1 MTAPA
6 TPPRTAP
13 LSAKENPA
21 GDTTIA
27 APASPAWSTEE
38 AEGLLRTLP
47 AIASARLLRDA
58 DGTVRDVHVLA
69 TTDLAPKQIVRNV
82 ESALLARFG
91 VRLDHRAIS
100 VAQSATARVA
110 EAARAPA
117 PAAAPAAT
125 AATVVVKAAP
135 APGRGIYFED
145 VEVRRSRSAGL
156 ACTVTLRAGA
166 DRHTGEA
173 SGVETARARG
183 ELAATATVRA
193 LTPLLS
199 DGVSL
204 AFESCMVVSSSDR
217 DFAFVVV
224 SGRSGRETTIL
235 SGSCEVRDGV
245 ETAAA
250 LAVLDATERWMERG
264 GGR

>member
-1 MTAPA
+1 M
-6 TPPRTAP
+6 
-13 LSAKENPA
+13 
-21 GDTTIA
+21 
-27 APASPAWSTEE
+27 
-38 AEGLLRTLP
+38 
-47 AIASARLLRDA
+47 RDS
-58 DGTVRDVHVLA
+58 GGVVRDVHVLA
-69 TTDLAPKQIVRNV
+69 TTDLSPKQIVRNV

-91 VRLDHRAIS
+91 IRLDHRAIS

-110 EAARAPA
+110 EAAKSPAPA
-117 PAAAPAAT
+117 PSAAANAAPAVA
-125 AATVVVKAAP
+125 VISPAP

-156 ACTVTLRAGA
+156 ACTVTLRAGT
-166 DRHTGEA
+166 DRYTGEA

-183 ELAATATVRA
+183 ELAATAAVRA
-193 LTPLLS
+193 LAPLLS
-199 DGVSL
+199 DGVTL
-204 AFESCMVVSSSDR
+204 AFESCMLVAAADR
-217 DFAFVVV
+217 EFAFVVV

-264 GGR
+264 GAR

>member
-1 MTAPA
+1 V
-6 TPPRTAP
+6 
-13 LSAKENPA
+13 
-21 GDTTIA
+21 
-27 APASPAWSTEE
+27 
-38 AEGLLRTLP
+38 
-47 AIASARLLRDA
+47 LRDA
-58 DGTVRDVHVLA
+58 AGVVRDVHVLA

-82 ESALLARFG
+82 ESAMLARFG

-117 PAAAPAAT
+117 PAPAAVPDVAQP
-125 AATVVVKAAP
+125 AAVVNAAP

-156 ACTVTLRAGA
+156 ACTVTLRAGS
-166 DRHTGEA
+166 DKHTSEA
-173 SGVETARARG
+173 AGVETSRARG
-183 ELAATATVRA
+183 ELAATAAVRA
-193 LTPLLS
+193 LAPLLS
-199 DGVSL
+199 DGVTL
-204 AFESCMVVSSSDR
+204 AFETCMVVAAADR
-217 DFAFVVV
+217 EFAFVVV

-235 SGSCEVRDGV
+235 SGSCEVRDGI

-264 GGR
+264 GAR

>member
-6 TPPRTAP
+6 TPPRTGPAP
-13 LSAKENPA
+13 KDN
-21 GDTTIA
+21 
-27 APASPAWSTEE
+27 STEATTPSWSVDE
-38 AEGLLRTLP
+38 AEALLRTLP
-47 AIASARLLRDA
+47 AIASAKVMRDA
-58 DGTVRDVHVLA
+58 AGVVRDVHVLA
-69 TTDLAPKQIVRNV
+69 TTDLGPKQIVRNV

-91 VRLDHRAIS
+91 IRLDHRAIS

-110 EAARAPA
+110 EAARTPA
-117 PAAAPAAT
+117 AVAAAPATPAAQT
-125 AATVVVKAAP
+125 ATVITAAP

-156 ACTVTLRAGA
+156 ACTVTLRTGA
-166 DRHTGEA
+166 DTHSGEA

-183 ELAATATVRA
+183 ELAATAAVRA
-193 LTPLLS
+193 LTPLLT
-199 DGVSL
+199 DGVTL
-204 AFESCMVVSSSDR
+204 AFESCMVIAAADR
-217 DFAFVVV
+217 EFAFVVV

-264 GGR
+264 GAR

>member
-6 TPPRTAP
+6 TPPRTGP
-13 LSAKENPA
+13 
-21 GDTTIA
+21 A
-27 APASPAWSTEE
+27 APKDNSPETTSPSWSVDE
-38 AEGLLRTLP
+38 AESLLRTLP
-47 AIASARLLRDA
+47 AIASAKVLRDA
-58 DGTVRDVHVLA
+58 DGVVRDVHILA
-69 TTDLAPKQIVRNV
+69 TTDLGPKQIVRNV

-110 EAARAPA
+110 EAARNPAPAPA
-117 PAAAPAAT
+117 PAAAQP
-125 AATVVVKAAP
+125 ATVIAAAP

-166 DRHTGEA
+166 DTHTGEA

-183 ELAATATVRA
+183 ELAATAAVRA
-193 LTPLLS
+193 LSALLS
-199 DGVSL
+199 EGVTL
-204 AFESCMVVSSSDR
+204 AFESCMVVAAADR
-217 DFAFVVV
+217 EFAFVVV

-264 GGR
+264 GAR

>member
-1 MTAPA
+1 VTAPA
-6 TPPRTAP
+6 TPPRTGP
-13 LSAKENPA
+13 
-21 GDTTIA
+21 A
-27 APASPAWSTEE
+27 APKDNSAEATSPTWSVGE
-38 AEGLLRTLP
+38 AESLLCTLP
-47 AIASARLLRDA
+47 AIASAKVLRDA
-58 DGTVRDVHVLA
+58 EGVVRDVHILA
-69 TTDLAPKQIVRNV
+69 TTDLGPKQIVRNV

-91 VRLDHRAIS
+91 IRLDHRAIS

-110 EAARAPA
+110 EAARTPAPA
-117 PAAAPAAT
+117 PAAPAAT
-125 AATVVVKAAP
+125 APATVITAAP

-156 ACTVTLRAGA
+156 ACTVTLRTGA
-166 DRHTGEA
+166 DTHTGEA

-183 ELAATATVRA
+183 ELAATAAVRA
-193 LTPLLS
+193 LSPLLS
-199 DGVSL
+199 DGVTL
-204 AFESCMVVSSSDR
+204 AFESCMVVAAADR
-217 DFAFVVV
+217 EFAFVVV

-264 GGR
+264 GAR

>member
-6 TPPRTAP
+6 TPPRTSVAAP
-13 LSAKENPA
+13 KENPVEA
-21 GDTTIA
+21 N
-27 APASPAWSTEE
+27 APSWATEDAE
-38 AEGLLRTLP
+38 ALLRTLP
-47 AIASARLLRDA
+47 AIASARLMRDA

-69 TTDLAPKQIVRNV
+69 TTDLSPKQIVRNV

-91 VRLDHRAIS
+91 IRLDHRAIS

-110 EAARAPA
+110 EAAKSPA
-117 PAAAPAAT
+117 PVAKNMTPATGVQIIA
-125 AATVVVKAAP
+125 AAP

-166 DRHTGEA
+166 DKHTGEA
-173 SGVETARARG
+173 SGVETSRARG
-183 ELAATATVRA
+183 ELAATAAVRA
-193 LTPLLS
+193 LGPLLS
-199 DGVSL
+199 DGVTL
-204 AFESCMVVSSSDR
+204 AFEACAVVGAADR
-217 DFAFVVV
+217 EFAFVVV

-264 GGR
+264 GAR

>member
-6 TPPRTAP
+6 TPPRTGPA
-13 LSAKENPA
+13 AKDNATEA
-21 GDTTIA
+21 TT
-27 APASPAWSTEE
+27 PSWSVDE
-38 AEGLLRTLP
+38 AEALLRTLP
-47 AIASARLLRDA
+47 AIASAKVLRDA
-58 DGTVRDVHVLA
+58 EGVVRDVHVLA
-69 TTDLAPKQIVRNV
+69 TTDLGPKQIVRNV

-110 EAARAPA
+110 EAARTPAPA
-117 PAAAPAAT
+117 PAAAPTPA
-125 AATVVVKAAP
+125 VVITAAP

-166 DRHTGEA
+166 DTHTGEA

-183 ELAATATVRA
+183 ELAATAAVRA

-199 DGVSL
+199 DGVTL
-204 AFESCMVVSSSDR
+204 AFESCMVIAAADR
-217 DFAFVVV
+217 EFAFVVV

-264 GGR
+264 GAR

>member
-1 MTAPA
+1 MKDNAAEVT
-6 TPPRTAP
+6 TP
-13 LSAKENPA
+13 S
-21 GDTTIA
+21 
-27 APASPAWSTEE
+27 WSIEE
-38 AEGLLRTLP
+38 AEALLRTLP
-47 AIASARLLRDA
+47 AIASARVLRDA
-58 DGTVRDVHVLA
+58 SGVVRDVHVLA
-69 TTDLAPKQIVRNV
+69 TTDLSPKQIVRNV

-110 EAARAPA
+110 EAARAPSPAPVVTPEASA
-117 PAAAPAAT
+117 PA
-125 AATVVVKAAP
+125 VIVNAAP

-156 ACTVTLRAGA
+156 ACTVTLRAGSETHA
-166 DRHTGEA
+166 GEA
-173 SGVETARARG
+173 TGVETSRARG

-193 LTPLLS
+193 LAPLLS
-199 DGVSL
+199 DGTSL
-204 AFESCMVVSSSDR
+204 AFESCTVVAASDR
-217 DFAFVVV
+217 EFTFVVV

-235 SGSCEVRDGV
+235 SGSCEIRDGI

-264 GGR
+264 GAR

>member
-1 MTAPA
+1 VTAPA
-6 TPPRTAP
+6 TPPRTSIPAP
-13 LSAKENPA
+13 TEKPFDA
-21 GDTTIA
+21 TT
-27 APASPAWSTEE
+27 PAWSTDE
-38 AEGLLRTLP
+38 AEALLRTLP
-47 AIASARLLRDA
+47 AIASARLMRDA
-58 DGTVRDVHVLA
+58 DGNVRDVHVLA
-69 TTDLAPKQIVRNV
+69 TTDLSPKQIVRNV
-82 ESALLARFG
+82 ESAMLARFG
-91 VRLDHRAIS
+91 ARLDHRAIS

-110 EAARAPA
+110 EAAKTSSTPA
-117 PAAAPAAT
+117 PAAPAKTTPSGGVQVIA
-125 AATVVVKAAP
+125 AAP

-166 DRHTGEA
+166 DKHTGEA
-173 SGVETARARG
+173 SGVETSRARG
-183 ELAATATVRA
+183 ELAATAAVRA
-193 LTPLLS
+193 LSPLLS
-199 DGVSL
+199 DGVTL
-204 AFESCMVVSSSDR
+204 AFESCALVSAADR

-264 GGR
+264 GAR

>member
-6 TPPRTAP
+6 TPPRTGP
-13 LSAKENPA
+13 
-21 GDTTIA
+21 A
-27 APASPAWSTEE
+27 APKDNTTEETTPAWSIEE
-38 AEGLLRTLP
+38 AEALLRTLP
-47 AIASARLLRDA
+47 AIASARVLRDA
-58 DGTVRDVHVLA
+58 SGVVRDVHVLA
-69 TTDLAPKQIVRNV
+69 TTDLSPKQIVRNV

-117 PAAAPAAT
+117 PAPAPAVAEPP
-125 AATVVVKAAP
+125 ATVAAAP

-166 DRHTGEA
+166 DKYSGEA
-173 SGVETARARG
+173 AGVETARARG
-183 ELAATATVRA
+183 ELAATATLRA

-199 DGVSL
+199 DGVTL
-204 AFESCMVVSSSDR
+204 AFESCMVVAAVDR
-217 DFAFVVV
+217 EFAFVVV

-235 SGSCEVRDGV
+235 SGSCEIRDGI

-264 GGR
+264 AAR

>member
-6 TPPRTAP
+6 TPPRTTPSAP
-13 LSAKENPA
+13 KDN
-21 GDTTIA
+21 
-27 APASPAWSTEE
+27 STEATPPTWTIDE
-38 AEGLLRTLP
+38 AEALLRTLP
-47 AIASARLLRDA
+47 AIASAKVLRDA

-69 TTDLAPKQIVRNV
+69 TTDLGPKQIVRNV

-91 VRLDHRAIS
+91 IRLDHRAIS

-117 PAAAPAAT
+117 AAATQAPTAAPAS
-125 AATVVVKAAP
+125 AATIITAAP

-166 DRHTGEA
+166 DTHTGEA

-183 ELAATATVRA
+183 ELAATAAVRA

-204 AFESCMVVSSSDR
+204 AFESCMVVGAADR
-217 DFAFVVV
+217 EFAFVVV

-264 GGR
+264 GAR

>member
-6 TPPRTAP
+6 TPQRTSIPAP
-13 LSAKENPA
+13 IEKPLDPS
-21 GDTTIA
+21 T
-27 APASPAWSTEE
+27 PAWSTDE
-38 AEGLLRTLP
+38 AEALLRTLP
-47 AIASARLLRDA
+47 AIASARLMRDA

-69 TTDLAPKQIVRNV
+69 TTDLSPKQIVRNV

-110 EAARAPA
+110 EAAKAASTPA
-117 PAAAPAAT
+117 PRVTPAGGVAVIAAAPAA
-125 AATVVVKAAP
+125 
-135 APGRGIYFED
+135 GRGIYFED

-166 DRHTGEA
+166 EKHVGEA

-183 ELAATATVRA
+183 ELAATAAVRA
-193 LTPLLS
+193 LSPLLS
-199 DGVSL
+199 DGVTL
-204 AFESCMVVSSSDR
+204 AFESCAVVSAADR
-217 DFAFVVV
+217 EFAFVVV
-224 SGRSGRETTIL
+224 SGRSGRDTTIL

-264 GGR
+264 GAR

>member
-1 MTAPA
+1 VTAPA
-6 TPPRTAP
+6 TPPRTRIPAP
-13 LSAKENPA
+13 TEKPFDA
-21 GDTTIA
+21 TT
-27 APASPAWSTEE
+27 PAWSTDE
-38 AEGLLRTLP
+38 AEALLRTLP
-47 AIASARLLRDA
+47 AIASARLMRDA

-69 TTDLAPKQIVRNV
+69 TTDLSPKQIVRNV

-110 EAARAPA
+110 EAAKAAPRPA
-117 PAAAPAAT
+117 PMTTPSGGVQVIA
-125 AATVVVKAAP
+125 AAP

-166 DRHTGEA
+166 EKHIGEA

-183 ELAATATVRA
+183 ELAATAAVRA

-199 DGVSL
+199 DGVTL
-204 AFESCMVVSSSDR
+204 AFESCAVVPAADR
-217 DFAFVVV
+217 EFAFVVV

-264 GGR
+264 GAR

>member
-13 LSAKENPA
+13 
-21 GDTTIA
+21 A
-27 APASPAWSTEE
+27 APTEKLEPHPAPTWSIEE
-38 AEGLLRTLP
+38 AETLLRTLP
-47 AIASARLLRDA
+47 AIASARVLRDP

-69 TTDLAPKQIVRNV
+69 TTDLGPKQIVRNV
-82 ESALLARFG
+82 ESALLARYG
-91 VRLDHRAIS
+91 IRLDHRAIS

-110 EAARAPA
+110 SAAARAQAPAPEVA
-117 PAAAPAAT
+117 PAAAPIP
-125 AATVVVKAAP
+125 TVLAAP

-156 ACTVTLRAGA
+156 ACTVTLRTGA
-166 DRHTGEA
+166 ETHTGEA

-183 ELAATATVRA
+183 ELAATAAVRA

-199 DGVSL
+199 EGVTL
-204 AFESCMVVSSSDR
+204 AFESCMVVGAADR
-217 DFAFVVV
+217 EFAFVVV

-264 GGR
+264 GAR

>member
-1 MTAPA
+1 M
-6 TPPRTAP
+6 
-13 LSAKENPA
+13 
-21 GDTTIA
+21 
-27 APASPAWSTEE
+27 
-38 AEGLLRTLP
+38 
-47 AIASARLLRDA
+47 RDA

-69 TTDLAPKQIVRNV
+69 TTDLSPKQIVRNV

-110 EAARAPA
+110 EAAKSASTPA
-117 PAAAPAAT
+117 PRPTPAGGVQVIA
-125 AATVVVKAAP
+125 AAP

-166 DRHTGEA
+166 EKHMGEA
-173 SGVETARARG
+173 SGVETSRARG
-183 ELAATATVRA
+183 ELAATAAVRA
-193 LTPLLS
+193 LSPLLS
-199 DGVSL
+199 DGVTL
-204 AFESCMVVSSSDR
+204 AFESCALIAAADR
-217 DFAFVVV
+217 EFAFVVV

-264 GGR
+264 GAR

>member
-1 MTAPA
+1 M
-6 TPPRTAP
+6 
-13 LSAKENPA
+13 
-21 GDTTIA
+21 
-27 APASPAWSTEE
+27 
-38 AEGLLRTLP
+38 
-47 AIASARLLRDA
+47 RDS
-58 DGTVRDVHVLA
+58 GGVVRDVHVLA
-69 TTDLAPKQIVRNV
+69 TTDLSPKQIVRNV

-91 VRLDHRAIS
+91 IRLDHRAIS

-110 EAARAPA
+110 EAAKSPAPA
-117 PAAAPAAT
+117 PSAAANAAPAVA
-125 AATVVVKAAP
+125 VISPAP

-156 ACTVTLRAGA
+156 ACTVTLRAGT
-166 DRHTGEA
+166 DRYTGEA

-183 ELAATATVRA
+183 ELAATAAVRA
-193 LTPLLS
+193 LAPLLS
-199 DGVSL
+199 DGVTL
-204 AFESCMVVSSSDR
+204 AFESCMLVAAADR
-217 DFAFVVV
+217 EFAFVVV

-264 GGR
+264 ASR

>member
-6 TPPRTAP
+6 TPPRTGP
-13 LSAKENPA
+13 
-21 GDTTIA
+21 A
-27 APASPAWSTEE
+27 APKDNSAETTSPSWSVDE
-38 AEGLLRTLP
+38 AESLLRTLP
-47 AIASARLLRDA
+47 AIASAKVLRDA
-58 DGTVRDVHVLA
+58 DGVVRDVHILA
-69 TTDLAPKQIVRNV
+69 TTDLGPKQIVRNV

-110 EAARAPA
+110 EAARNPAPAPA
-117 PAAAPAAT
+117 PAAAPP
-125 AATVVVKAAP
+125 ATVITAAP

-166 DRHTGEA
+166 ETHTGEA

-183 ELAATATVRA
+183 ELAATAAVRA
-193 LTPLLS
+193 LAALLS
-199 DGVSL
+199 DGVTL
-204 AFESCMVVSSSDR
+204 AFESCMVVAAADR
-217 DFAFVVV
+217 EFAFVVV

-264 GGR
+264 GAR

>member
-1 MTAPA
+1 M
-6 TPPRTAP
+6 
-13 LSAKENPA
+13 
-21 GDTTIA
+21 
-27 APASPAWSTEE
+27 
-38 AEGLLRTLP
+38 
-47 AIASARLLRDA
+47 RDS
-58 DGTVRDVHVLA
+58 GGVVRDVHVLA
-69 TTDLAPKQIVRNV
+69 TTDLSPKQIVRNV

-91 VRLDHRAIS
+91 IRLDHRAIS

-110 EAARAPA
+110 EAAKSPAPA
-117 PAAAPAAT
+117 PSAAANAAPAVA
-125 AATVVVKAAP
+125 VISPAP

-156 ACTVTLRAGA
+156 ACTVTLRAGT
-166 DRHTGEA
+166 DRYTGEA

-183 ELAATATVRA
+183 ELAATAAVRA
-193 LTPLLS
+193 LAPLLS
-199 DGVSL
+199 DGVTL
-204 AFESCMVVSSSDR
+204 AFESCMLVAAADR
-217 DFAFVVV
+217 EFAFVVV

>member
-6 TPPRTAP
+6 TPPRTGP
-13 LSAKENPA
+13 
-21 GDTTIA
+21 A
-27 APASPAWSTEE
+27 APKDNSPETTSPSWSVDE
-38 AEGLLRTLP
+38 AESLLRTLP
-47 AIASARLLRDA
+47 AIASAKVLRDA
-58 DGTVRDVHVLA
+58 DGTVRDVHILA
-69 TTDLAPKQIVRNV
+69 TTDLGPKQIVRNV

-110 EAARAPA
+110 EAARNPAPA
-117 PAAAPAAT
+117 PAPSAAQPVTVT
-125 AATVVVKAAP
+125 AAAP

-156 ACTVTLRAGA
+156 ACTVTLRTGA
-166 DRHTGEA
+166 DTHTGEA

-183 ELAATATVRA
+183 ELAATAAVRA
-193 LTPLLS
+193 LSALLN
-199 DGVSL
+199 DGVTL
-204 AFESCMVVSSSDR
+204 AFESCMVVAAADR
-217 DFAFVVV
+217 EFAFVVV

-264 GGR
+264 GAR

>member
-6 TPPRTAP
+6 TPPRTGPGAP
-13 LSAKENPA
+13 KDN
-21 GDTTIA
+21 
-27 APASPAWSTEE
+27 STEATSPTWSVDE
-38 AEGLLRTLP
+38 AESLLRTLP
-47 AIASARLLRDA
+47 AIASAKVLRDA
-58 DGTVRDVHVLA
+58 DGVVRDVHILA
-69 TTDLAPKQIVRNV
+69 TTDLGPKQIVRNV

-110 EAARAPA
+110 EAARTPAPA
-117 PAAAPAAT
+117 PVPAAAPP
-125 AATVVVKAAP
+125 ATVITAAP

-166 DRHTGEA
+166 DTHTGEA

-183 ELAATATVRA
+183 ELAATAAVRA
-193 LTPLLS
+193 LTALLT
-199 DGVSL
+199 DGVTL
-204 AFESCMVVSSSDR
+204 AFESCMVVAAADR
-217 DFAFVVV
+217 EFAFVVV

-264 GGR
+264 GAR

>member
-1 MTAPA
+1 VT
-6 TPPRTAP
+6 
-13 LSAKENPA
+13 
-21 GDTTIA
+21 
-27 APASPAWSTEE
+27 APASPRNGPAAPNDNSTQAAAPTWTVDE
-38 AEGLLRTLP
+38 AEALLRTLP
-47 AIASARLLRDA
+47 AIASAKVLRDA
-58 DGTVRDVHVLA
+58 DGVVRDVHVLA
-69 TTDLAPKQIVRNV
+69 TTDLGPKQIVRNV
-82 ESALLARFG
+82 ESALLARYG

-117 PAAAPAAT
+117 PTPTPAGGMPAIAT
-125 AATVVVKAAP
+125 ATVIKPAP

-166 DRHTGEA
+166 ETHTGEA

-183 ELAATATVRA
+183 ELAATAAVRA

-199 DGVSL
+199 DGVTL
-204 AFESCMVVSSSDR
+204 AFEACAVVAAAER
-217 DFAFVVV
+217 EFAFVVV

-264 GGR
+264 GAR

>member
-6 TPPRTAP
+6 TPPRTSPA
-13 LSAKENPA
+13 AKENPTEA
-21 GDTTIA
+21 TN
-27 APASPAWSTEE
+27 PSWSVDE
-38 AEGLLRTLP
+38 AEALLRTLP
-47 AIASARLLRDA
+47 AIASAKVLRDA
-58 DGTVRDVHVLA
+58 DGIVRDVHVLA
-69 TTDLAPKQIVRNV
+69 TTDLGPKQIVRNV

-117 PAAAPAAT
+117 PAPIAAPSPA
-125 AATVVVKAAP
+125 VVIAAAP

-166 DRHTGEA
+166 ETHTGEA

-183 ELAATATVRA
+183 ELAATAAVRA

-199 DGVSL
+199 DGVTL
-204 AFESCMVVSSSDR
+204 AFESCMVVAAADR
-217 DFAFVVV
+217 EFALVVV

-264 GGR
+264 GAR

>member
-6 TPPRTAP
+6 TPPRTGP
-13 LSAKENPA
+13 
-21 GDTTIA
+21 A
-27 APASPAWSTEE
+27 APNDISTQATAPTWTVDE
-38 AEGLLRTLP
+38 AEALLRTLP
-47 AIASARLLRDA
+47 AIASAKVLRDA
-58 DGTVRDVHVLA
+58 DGVVRDVHVLA
-69 TTDLAPKQIVRNV
+69 TTDLGPKQIVRNV
-82 ESALLARFG
+82 ESALLARYG

-110 EAARAPA
+110 EAARTPA
-117 PAAAPAAT
+117 PAAVAAQPAAPAAPII
-125 AATVVVKAAP
+125 KPAP

-166 DRHTGEA
+166 DTHTGEA

-183 ELAATATVRA
+183 ELAATAAVRA

-199 DGVSL
+199 DGITL
-204 AFESCMVVSSSDR
+204 AFESCAGVTAADR
-217 DFAFVVV
+217 EFAFVVV

>member
-1 MTAPA
+1 MA
-6 TPPRTAP
+6 TISTKDSIPKESIPR
-13 LSAKENPA
+13 
-21 GDTTIA
+21 DTKAEA
-27 APASPAWSTEE
+27 ALPAWSTDE
-38 AEGLLRTLP
+38 AEALLRTLP

-91 VRLDHRAIS
+91 IRLDHRAIS

-117 PAAAPAAT
+117 PAPAASPAPT
-125 AATVVVKAAP
+125 TVVVKAAP

-166 DRHTGEA
+166 DKHTGEA

-183 ELAATATVRA
+183 ELAATAAVRA
-193 LTPLLS
+193 LSPLLS

-204 AFESCMVVSSSDR
+204 AFESCMVVLAADR
-217 DFAFVVV
+217 EFAFVVV

-264 GGR
+264 GAR

>member
-6 TPPRTAP
+6 TPPRTGPA
-13 LSAKENPA
+13 AKDN
-21 GDTTIA
+21 TTEA
-27 APASPAWSTEE
+27 TTPSWSVDE
-38 AEGLLRTLP
+38 AEALLRTLP
-47 AIASARLLRDA
+47 AIASAKVLRDA
-58 DGTVRDVHVLA
+58 EGVVRDVHVLA
-69 TTDLAPKQIVRNV
+69 TTDLGPKQIVRNV

-110 EAARAPA
+110 EAARTPAPA
-117 PAAAPAAT
+117 PAAAPTPA
-125 AATVVVKAAP
+125 VVITAAP

-166 DRHTGEA
+166 DTHTGEA

-183 ELAATATVRA
+183 ELAATAAVRA

-199 DGVSL
+199 DGVTL
-204 AFESCMVVSSSDR
+204 AFESCMVIAAADR
-217 DFAFVVV
+217 EFAFVVV

-264 GGR
+264 GAR

>member
-1 MTAPA
+1 VTAPA
-6 TPPRTAP
+6 TPPRTSPSAP
-13 LSAKENPA
+13 KDN
-21 GDTTIA
+21 
-27 APASPAWSTEE
+27 STEATTPTWTVDE
-38 AEGLLRTLP
+38 AEALLRTLP
-47 AIASARLLRDA
+47 AIASAKVLRDA

-69 TTDLAPKQIVRNV
+69 TTDLGPKQIVRNV

-91 VRLDHRAIS
+91 IRLDHRAIS

-110 EAARAPA
+110 EAARMPA
-117 PAAAPAAT
+117 AAATAAAAPAAT
-125 AATVVVKAAP
+125 IITAAP

-166 DRHTGEA
+166 DTHTGEA
-173 SGVETARARG
+173 AGVETARARG
-183 ELAATATVRA
+183 ELAATAAVRA

-199 DGVSL
+199 DGVTL
-204 AFESCMVVSSSDR
+204 AFESCMVVGAADR
-217 DFAFVVV
+217 EFAFVVV

-264 GGR
+264 GAR

>member
-6 TPPRTAP
+6 TPPRTGP
-13 LSAKENPA
+13 
-21 GDTTIA
+21 A
-27 APASPAWSTEE
+27 APKDNSTEATTPTWSVAE
-38 AEGLLRTLP
+38 AEALLRTLP
-47 AIASARLLRDA
+47 AIASAKVLRDA
-58 DGTVRDVHVLA
+58 EGVVRDVHILA
-69 TTDLAPKQIVRNV
+69 TTDLGPKQIVRNV
-82 ESALLARFG
+82 ESALLARYG
-91 VRLDHRAIS
+91 VRIDHRAIS

-110 EAARAPA
+110 EPARAPA
-117 PAAAPAAT
+117 PAPAPIAPPP
-125 AATVVVKAAP
+125 ATVVTAAP

-166 DRHTGEA
+166 DTHTGEA

-183 ELAATATVRA
+183 ELAATAAVRA
-193 LTPLLS
+193 LSPLLS
-199 DGVSL
+199 DGVTL
-204 AFESCMVVSSSDR
+204 AFESCMVVVAADR
-217 DFAFVVV
+217 EFAFVVV

-264 GGR
+264 GAR

>member
-6 TPPRTAP
+6 TPPRTGP
-13 LSAKENPA
+13 
-21 GDTTIA
+21 A
-27 APASPAWSTEE
+27 APKDNSPETTNPSWSVDE
-38 AEGLLRTLP
+38 AESLLRTLP
-47 AIASARLLRDA
+47 AIASAKVLRDT
-58 DGTVRDVHVLA
+58 DGVVRDVHILA
-69 TTDLAPKQIVRNV
+69 TTDLGPKQIVRNV
-82 ESALLARFG
+82 ESALLARYG

-110 EAARAPA
+110 EAARTPAPA
-117 PAAAPAAT
+117 PVAAPPATPAAPVT
-125 AATVVVKAAP
+125 SPAP

-166 DRHTGEA
+166 ETHTGEA

-183 ELAATATVRA
+183 ELAATAAVRA

-199 DGVSL
+199 DGVTL
-204 AFESCMVVSSSDR
+204 AFESCAVVTAADR
-217 DFAFVVV
+217 EFAFVVV

-235 SGSCEVRDGV
+235 SGSCELRDGV